1 LEKLGGNADGS
12 ESKGL
17 AKIAT
22 QKNMKTRAIKIDG
35 SRKTPWVGEE
45 GRDETG
51 TLSTEPS
58 VMDYR
63 IRYYLSSEKLRAV
76 D

>member
-1 LEKLGGNADGS
+1 LRPSRKVLEEKHDWKKPGGNADGS
-12 ESKGL
+12 ENKGL

-35 SRKTPWVGEE
+35 ARKTPWAGEE

-51 TLSTEPS
+51 TLSAEP
-58 VMDYR
+58 
-63 IRYYLSSEKLRAV
+63 
-76 D
+76 